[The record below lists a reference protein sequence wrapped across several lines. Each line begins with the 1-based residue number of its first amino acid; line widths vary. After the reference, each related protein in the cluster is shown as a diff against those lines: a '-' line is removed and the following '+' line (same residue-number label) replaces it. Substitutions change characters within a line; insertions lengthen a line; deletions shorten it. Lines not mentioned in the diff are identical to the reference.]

1 MQRLRRMGCTGDNDK
16 PKRVVGEN
24 AGSYS
29 CTDIF
34 SALIFIANLVPVRMR
49 AVPLLITTPPPPTS
63 RMLQQTSARFLSAFW
78 PQRTHTALSGH
89 SALTALSVLWPTAE
103 VYTVDTK

>member
-1 MQRLRRMGCTGDNDK
+1 MGCTGDNDK

-34 SALIFIANLVPVRMR
+34 FALLFIANLVP
-49 AVPLLITTPPPPTS
+49 LCS
-63 RMLQQTSARFLSAFW
+63 
-78 PQRTHTALSGH
+78 TACGEMHQIS
-89 SALTALSVLWPTAE
+89 TR
-103 VYTVDTK
+103 

>member
-1 MQRLRRMGCTGDNDK
+1 MLLCYPPSTKPACDRLSNQPATTRTIRLERGASAQMGCTGDNDK

-34 SALIFIANLVPVRMR
+34 FALLFIANLVP
-49 AVPLLITTPPPPTS
+49 LCS
-63 RMLQQTSARFLSAFW
+63 
-78 PQRTHTALSGH
+78 TACGEMHQIS
-89 SALTALSVLWPTAE
+89 TR
-103 VYTVDTK
+103 